1 MQYPSTISQVTD
13 DNEQYGFFGK
23 VGPSLPNSHDV
34 WLFFGYNQHLCF
46 KLLQEFHKITTFR
59 DIRQSAFAVSVQ
71 CYVTDVHSHSVLL
84 LMLLSSPAL
93 VVLPTRSMTC
103 FEFLYYL
110 WYIIIVCSCILSFLT
125 ARSQRFIE
133 NSKRRYFIRM
143 CKLLQTFY
151 RHCTIS

>member
-84 LMLLSSPAL
+84 LMLLSRSGVGGITYTINDMFWISLLFMVYNYCVFLHFKFSDSPKSEVYRKLKEKVFYTHVQIVAD
-93 VVLPTRSMTC
+93 
-103 FEFLYYL
+103 FL
-110 WYIIIVCSCILSFLT
+110 
-125 ARSQRFIE
+125 
-133 NSKRRYFIRM
+133 
-143 CKLLQTFY
+143 
-151 RHCTIS
+151 